1 MATRKKK
8 TEVIESADIAEM
20 VNKPSGGWP
29 KIVQGTHLTVKTF
42 EDGHTELVW
51 DDDALLA
58 EVRAALLKAES
69 VLPVT
74 ETKPKRTKKAKE

>member
-8 TEVIESADIAEM
+8 ETGNA
-20 VNKPSGGWP
+20 PSGAWP

-51 DDDALLA
+51 DD
-58 EVRAALLKAES
+58 EQLLKEVQEAIAS
-69 VLPVT
+69 A
-74 ETKPKRTKKAKE
+74 ETKPKRKAKS

>member
-8 TEVIESADIAEM
+8 ETGNV
-20 VNKPSGGWP
+20 PSGAWP

-51 DDDALLA
+51 DD
-58 EVRAALLKAES
+58 EQLLKEVQEAIAS
-69 VLPVT
+69 A
-74 ETKPKRTKKAKE
+74 ETKPKRKAKS